1 MSEFYIYRWIR
12 LDTNQPFYVGKGKGN
27 RFKIK
32 NNRNEYFKRIL
43 NKVECKTE
51 IFIKN
56 LTEDIAFTKEMEFI
70 KLYKIHSLCEAN
82 LTNGGEGCSGMVH
95 NEKSKNKSRISNKT
109 TYTNNPNIAKKISN
123 HLKDL
128 HANNPELRKTL
139 NEKRNKAVS
148 RPFNVYKSIKNGH
161 TITKGDYIGTW
172 NNKVICID
180 DLKIKK
186 DKIGNAKG
194 VCNNLLGKAK
204 SAYGYIFEY
213 ATIKG
218 VTIDL

>member
-32 NNRNEYFKRIL
+32 NNRSEYFKRIL

-82 LTNGGEGCSGMVH
+82 LTNGGEGCSGMIH
-95 NEKSKNKSRISNKT
+95 SEKSKNKSSVSNKT
-109 TYTNNPNIAKKISN
+109 TYTKNPDIAKKISK

-128 HANNPELRKTL
+128 HANNPELKKIL
-139 NEKRNKAVS
+139 NEKRMRAVS
-148 RPFNVYKSIKNGH
+148 KPFNVYKSIKNGNI
-161 TITKGDYIGTW
+161 TIKGEYIGTW
-172 NNKVICID
+172 NNQTTCIN
-180 DLKIKK
+180 DLGIKR

-194 VCNNLLGKAK
+194 VTQNLLGKIK
-204 SAYGYIFEY
+204 SAYGYIFEHIVK
-213 ATIKG
+213 TG
-218 VTIDL
+218 V